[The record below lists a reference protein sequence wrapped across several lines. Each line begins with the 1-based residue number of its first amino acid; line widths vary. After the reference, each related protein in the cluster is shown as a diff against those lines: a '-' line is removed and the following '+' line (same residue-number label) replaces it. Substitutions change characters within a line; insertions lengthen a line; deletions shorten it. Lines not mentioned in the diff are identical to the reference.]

1 MSDILIKIINASIA
15 LLILSAIFKVLGFV
29 FGTSWK
35 GLTVIYDFISSIKET
50 IDEFRDNLL
59 AEDSYEKGYKKPFKD
74 TDKENEDYSKVS
86 NTLNTVFD
94 KTVKSEKHLKSEK
107 IKKSYKINNKTID
120 FNEYKNNRLN

>member
-1 MSDILIKIINASIA
+1 MTDILVKIINASIA
-15 LLILSAIFKVLGFV
+15 LLILLAIFKVLRFV

-35 GLTVIYDFISSIKET
+35 GLTIIYDFISSIKET
-50 IDEFRDNLL
+50 IDEFRGNLS

-74 TDKENEDYSKVS
+74 IHKENEESSKVS
-86 NTLNTVFD
+86 STLNTVFD